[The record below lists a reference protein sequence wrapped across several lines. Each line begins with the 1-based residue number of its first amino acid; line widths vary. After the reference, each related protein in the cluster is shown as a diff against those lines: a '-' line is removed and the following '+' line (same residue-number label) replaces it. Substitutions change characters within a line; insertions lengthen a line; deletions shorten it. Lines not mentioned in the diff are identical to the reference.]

1 MSDRKQFNWTERQ
14 KAAAAPKKAS
24 GSRKAKKA
32 NTDDTP
38 KDSTDS

>member
-1 MSDRKQFNWTERQ
+1 MADRKPFNWTERQ
-14 KAAAAPKKAS
+14 KAAAAPKKGS

-32 NTDDTP
+32 DTDTP